1 MHIKTTIELW
11 KEGDLYVACSPELD
25 MVAQGTTFEE
35 ARRNMAEVIE
45 IQLEEMQRMGTL
57 DEFLREAGFVVRDN
71 TLAVRRGGSDA

>member
-11 KEGDLYVACSPELD
+11 KEGDLCVACSPELD